1 VLVRRVHTHKQ
12 KPLPIDIHFNCTMCG
27 KCCHNLRLP
36 LTISEAIQW
45 LQRGH
50 VVDILCDAVPW
61 AVEPDSTNA
70 MALHKRSN
78 SFAARSG
85 TLPVRIV
92 AILTASH
99 NGPCPNLRDDMRCGI
114 YEDRPMVCRIY
125 PAEVNPFM
133 QMDINAKACP
143 PEAWTPD
150 KPVLSR
156 SGQWVSDELRAL
168 MMRSRRETAAD
179 AQRKAVIC
187 SSLQINTAAFATEGF
202 MIHRPRLDQ
211 LLDALQQSTIDRIDD
226 GPLTEWTIVSNQS
239 STRDILTS
247 VGALASPAH
256 REPQDG
262 AEYLGFN

>member
-1 VLVRRVHTHKQ
+1 
-12 KPLPIDIHFNCTMCG
+12 MCG

-50 VVDILCDAVPW
+50 VVEILSEAVPW
-61 AVEPDSTNA
+61 PVEPDSTNA

-92 AILTASH
+92 VILTASH
-99 NGPCPNLRDDMRCGI
+99 TGPCPNLRDDMSCGI

-133 QMDINAKACP
+133 QIDIKLKACP
-143 PEAWTPD
+143 PDAWTPD

-156 SGQWVSDELRAL
+156 SGRWVSDELRAL
-168 MMRSRRETAAD
+168 MMRSRQETAAD
-179 AQRKAVIC
+179 SQCKAAIC
-187 SSLQINTAAFATEGF
+187 SSLHINTAALASEGF

-211 LLDALQQSTIDRIDD
+211 LLDALRQSTIDRIDD
-226 GPLTEWTIVSNQS
+226 GRLTEWTIVSNRS
-239 STRDILTS
+239 STRDTLMSI
-247 VGALASPAH
+247 GALASSDHPESQHA
-256 REPQDG
+256 
-262 AEYLGFN
+262 AEYLGFSS

>member
-1 VLVRRVHTHKQ
+1 M
-12 KPLPIDIHFNCTMCG
+12 DIHFNCTMCG

-99 NGPCPNLRDDMRCGI
+99 SGPCPNLRDDMRCGI

-133 QMDINAKACP
+133 QMDIQLKACP
-143 PEAWTPD
+143 PEAWASD
-150 KPVLSR
+150 EPVLSR
-156 SGQWVSDELRAL
+156 NGQWVSDELRAL
-168 MMRSRRETAAD
+168 MMRSRQETAAD
-179 AQRKAVIC
+179 AQRKAAIC
-187 SSLQINTAAFATEGF
+187 SSLQINTAALASEGF

-211 LLDALQQSTIDRIDD
+211 LLDALRQSTIDRIDD
-226 GPLTEWTIVSNQS
+226 GPLTEWTIVSNRS
-239 STRDILTS
+239 STRDTLTS
-247 VGALASPAH
+247 IGALASPAQ
-256 REPQDG
+256 REPHDA
-262 AEYLGFN
+262 AEYLGFFN

>member
-1 VLVRRVHTHKQ
+1 M
-12 KPLPIDIHFNCTMCG
+12 DIHFNCTICG
-27 KCCHNLRLP
+27 KCCHNLKVP

-45 LQRGH
+45 LRRGH
-50 VVDILCDAVPW
+50 VVEILCDAVPW

-99 NGPCPNLRDDMRCGI
+99 SGPCPNLRDDMRCGI

-133 QMDINAKACP
+133 QMDIKLKACP
-143 PEAWTPD
+143 PDAWTSD
-150 KPVLSR
+150 QPVLSR

-168 MMRSRRETAAD
+168 IMRSRQQTAAD
-179 AQRKAVIC
+179 AKRKAAIC
-187 SSLQINTAAFATEGF
+187 STLQINTAALASEGY
-202 MIHRPRLDQ
+202 MIHRPPLDQ
-211 LLDALQQSTIDRIDD
+211 LLDALRQSTTDRIDD
-226 GPLTEWTIVSNQS
+226 GHLTEWTFVSNQG
-239 STRDILTS
+239 STCDVLTS
-247 VGALASPAH
+247 AGALASLAH
-256 REPQDG
+256 PEPQG
-262 AEYLGFN
+262 AAEYLGFLY